1 MTASTKEFWEKAY
14 QSNIGKLIG
23 VCYRYTRN
31 YQLSEDLAHDAF
43 LKAIDKSGTFKGKGK
58 FEAWLRRIVVNHTL
72 QYLRDRK
79 KDPYVD
85 DLMPDLVT
93 PDLIEENI
101 HPVKSMSFTTAELID
116 TIDQLPEHH
125 RLVFNLYVLEEFTH
139 AQIGSALGIS
149 EGTSKSHLARARKKL
164 QQLLIQKAEEN
175 RNEKEHKKALV
186 LLLAGDADENMDQLF
201 RKCFDDFSIPPRHPL
216 SLESIKFNNQ
226 HTFSSR
232 SFLKSNVNVLT
243 TSAILAITLAIVLVV
258 SQKKK
263 PELIVPVIEKTGSD
277 TAEKNPAPSPSP
289 TATISQDSVILKRNL
304 KQKQM
309 KPLDSLALMLVLAS
323 GPLNA
328 VTAKDSIKNEIEKY
342 SHVDIKLPADSA
354 IDKSLLNVVNN
365 LHTVKKE
372 SGTFRASELYW
383 SEENKEVYF
392 KGQVRV
398 NFKEQHFQGNGSF
411 TFLGKIHLLII
422 DGQQVTLGKTL
433 KLANE
438 DYELV
443 TLDSKEATEKYG
455 DKGLYGAA
463 EISRTK

>member
-23 VCYRYTRN
+23 TCYRYTRN

-43 LKAIDKSGTFKGKGK
+43 LKAIDKSGTFEGKGK

-101 HPVKSMSFTTAELID
+101 HPIKSMSFTTAELID

-164 QQLLIQKAEEN
+164 QQLLIQKVEEN
-175 RNEKEHKKALV
+175 RNEKEHKKAFV
-186 LLLAGDADENMDQLF
+186 LLLAGDADENMDQMF
-201 RKCFDDFSIPPRHPL
+201 RECFDDFSIPPQRPL
-216 SLESIKFNNQ
+216 SLESIQFSNQ
-226 HTFSSR
+226 NTFSSR
-232 SFLKSNVNVLT
+232 SFLKSNVNILA
-243 TSAILAITLAIVLVV
+243 TSAILSITLAIVLVV

-263 PELIVPVIEKTGSD
+263 PELRIPVIEKTGSD
-277 TAEKNPAPSPSP
+277 TSEKNPAPFQSQ
-289 TATISQDSVILKRNL
+289 TATISQDSVILNRNL

-309 KPLDSLALMLVLAS
+309 KPLDSLALMLVLSS

-342 SHVDIKLPADSA
+342 SHVDVKLPTDSA
-354 IDKSLLNVVNN
+354 IDKSLLNVVNT

-372 SGTFRASELYW
+372 RGTFRASELYC
-383 SEENKEVYF
+383 SQENKEVYF

-398 NFKEQHFQGNGSF
+398 NFKDQHFRGNGSF
-411 TFLGKIHLLII
+411 TFLGKIHLLIV
-422 DGQQVTLGKTL
+422 DGQQVALGKTL
-433 KLANE
+433 KLAND

-443 TLDSKEATEKYG
+443 ALDSKEATEKYG

-463 EISRTK
+463 EISRTQ